1 MSRIND
7 AFRVANLGLEKLLNV
22 QPNERIAIMT
32 DQSSEREHP
41 EIIEM
46 FRVLAHDRGAECVV
60 ISIADMKRG
69 NEVIPQSALNVLE
82 SIDVLIA
89 LTRSTSASFR
99 NKQAVELLDGK
110 KIRILNMIQR
120 SWDDFLS
127 PTVMEANYEK
137 MLKLEKDWAEL
148 VTNGSRI
155 KVTSRQGTDFTA
167 SLEGMYPRIIDYAHK
182 PGDFTNIV
190 WAEVYFGPKEGTL
203 NGRIVGDGEVLLYGK
218 PSEPVVLDLKE
229 SRVIKISGGGSIG
242 PALEKLIA
250 ETENAD
256 FLAEIALGVNE
267 KVPRDEMPEIKKR
280 LGTIHVAIG
289 NGLMHGQRIW
299 SPVHID
305 FALLHPSVWI
315 DNACLLKDGVKQ

>member
-46 FRVLAHDRGAECVV
+46 FRVLSHDRGADCVV

-99 NKQAVELLDGK
+99 NKRAVELLDGK
-110 KIRILNMIQR
+110 KIRVLNMVQR

-137 MLKLEKDWAEL
+137 MLKLEKVWAEL
-148 VTNGSRI
+148 VTNG
-155 KVTSRQGTDFTA
+155 
-167 SLEGMYPRIIDYAHK
+167 
-182 PGDFTNIV
+182 
-190 WAEVYFGPKEGTL
+190 
-203 NGRIVGDGEVLLYGK
+203 
-218 PSEPVVLDLKE
+218 
-229 SRVIKISGGGSIG
+229 
-242 PALEKLIA
+242 
-250 ETENAD
+250 
-256 FLAEIALGVNE
+256 
-267 KVPRDEMPEIKKR
+267 
-280 LGTIHVAIG
+280 
-289 NGLMHGQRIW
+289 
-299 SPVHID
+299 
-305 FALLHPSVWI
+305 
-315 DNACLLKDGVKQ
+315 